1 MIFIDKG
8 IDMEIYDND
17 LSKFE
22 ADGAAPLPDTGDQG
36 TVEHDG
42 ARIWYATYGVGP
54 PVILL
59 HGGLGHSGNWGYQV
73 PALVSNGYRA
83 VVIDS
88 RGHGRSTHDG
98 RLYTY
103 ELMAADVVAVMDA
116 LHLEQTGLVG
126 WSDGAVIALILA
138 AKAPTRVA
146 GVFFFACNMDP
157 SGAKEFVFT
166 PIIGRCLNRH
176 KQDYQ
181 RLSTTPDQFEAFSE
195 AVGLMQQT
203 QPNWSANDLAQI
215 SLPVVIIHSEHDE
228 FIKREHA
235 EYLARNIPKAEL
247 IELAGVSHFA
257 PLQRP
262 EQFNSAMLAFL
273 GKTLA

>member
-1 MIFIDKG
+1 
-8 IDMEIYDND
+8 METYDDD

-22 ADGAAPLPDTGDQG
+22 ADGAAPLPDTIDQG

-42 ARIWYATYGVGP
+42 AQIWYATYGSGL

-73 PALVSNGYRA
+73 PVLVASGYRA
-83 VVIDS
+83 VLIDS
-88 RGHGRSTHDG
+88 RGHGRSTRDV
-98 RLYTY
+98 RPYTY
-103 ELMAADVVAVMDA
+103 ELMAADVAAVMDA
-116 LHLEQTGLVG
+116 LRLDQVGLVG

-138 AKAPTRVA
+138 SKVPTRVA

-157 SGAKEFVFT
+157 SGTKEFVFT

-176 KQDYQ
+176 KQDYA
-181 RLSTTPDQFEAFSE
+181 RLSATPDQFEAFSE
-195 AVGLMQQT
+195 AVSLMQQT
-203 QPNWSANDLAQI
+203 QPNYSAHDLAQI
-215 SLPVVIIHSEHDE
+215 SVPVAIVQSEHDE

-235 EYLARNIPKAEL
+235 EYLARNIPNAEF
-247 IELAGVSHFA
+247 IALAGVSHFA

-262 EQFNSAMLAFL
+262 EQFNPIMLAFL
-273 GKTLA
+273 GKMQRG